1 MTLLDLVLERDQP
14 LHFVGVGGIGMSALA
29 GILVERGFAV
39 SGSDPKPSA
48 VLSRL
53 ADRGVRVFQEQSSA
67 TIHSLLGHG
76 SQPPLVVLSS
86 AVRDTNEE
94 VAEARRQGL
103 GLCHRSDVLA
113 ALINNQPS
121 IAVAGSHG
129 KTTTSTLIATLLEA
143 TGQDPTAVI
152 GGIVPAFGSNG
163 RQGSGR
169 LLVAEADESDGS
181 LVKFS
186 PTLALLTNIELDHT
200 DHYPNLQTLI
210 DTLKRFSDGSG
221 ALLANRDCPILR
233 VHFQADAW
241 WSIQDPDHADYAAL
255 ALQERGDG
263 TTAAYYERGEQIGTL
278 EVPLP
283 GRHNLS
289 NVTAALAACRREGVP
304 FANLR
309 RAIGNLKAPGRRFDC
324 RGLWQ
329 QRIVVDDY
337 AHHPSEVAAT
347 LAMARLMVESGR
359 SPLPSQPLR
368 LLAVFQPHRYSRT
381 AQFMSEFAEALA
393 LADTV
398 IVAPLYSAGEPP
410 IEGISSEALAAAV
423 KAIAPSVP
431 VRAAA
436 NLDQLT
442 DQVAAYSEPGDL
454 VLAMGAGDVNSL
466 WERLSTL
473 GDLERPA
480 PLLL

>member
-1 MTLLDLVLERDQP
+1 LDLVLDRDQP

-29 GILVERGFAV
+29 GILVERGFAI

-48 VLSRL
+48 VLTRL
-53 ADRGVRVFQEQSSA
+53 ADRGVTVFQQQSSA
-67 TIHSLLGHG
+67 TIHSLMGNG
-76 SQPPLVVLSS
+76 SQAPLVVLSS

-200 DHYPNLQTLI
+200 DHYPDLQTLI

-233 VHFQADAW
+233 EHFQADAW
-241 WSIQDPDHADYAAL
+241 WSIQDPDLADYTAL

-304 FANLR
+304 FADLR

-324 RGLWQ
+324 RGMWH

-359 SPLPSQPLR
+359 SPLPSQPQR

-381 AQFMSEFAEALA
+381 AQFLSEFAEALA

-398 IVAPLYSAGEPP
+398 IVAPLYSAGEAP

-431 VRAAA
+431 VQAAA
-436 NLDQLT
+436 SLDQLT
-442 DQVAAYSEPGDL
+442 DQVAACSEPGDL

-466 WERLSTL
+466 WERLSTH
-473 GDLERPA
+473 GDPGRPTA
-480 PLLL
+480 LAL

>member
-1 MTLLDLVLERDQP
+1 LDLVLDRDQP

-29 GILVERGFAV
+29 GILVERGFDV

-53 ADRGVRVFQEQSSA
+53 AERGVRVFQEQSGA
-67 TIHSLLGHG
+67 TIQSLLGNG

-233 VHFQADAW
+233 KYFQADAW
-241 WSIQDPDHADYAAL
+241 WSIQDPDHADYATL

-304 FANLR
+304 FADLR

-324 RGLWQ
+324 RGMWH

-359 SPLPSQPLR
+359 SPLPSQPQR

-381 AQFMSEFAEALA
+381 AQFLTEFAEALA

-398 IVAPLYSAGEPP
+398 IVAPLYSAGEAP
-410 IEGISSEALAAAV
+410 IEGVSSEALAAAV

-442 DQVAAYSEPGDL
+442 DQVAACSEPGDL

-466 WERLSTL
+466 WERLSTH
-473 GDLERPA
+473 GDPGRPA
-480 PLLL
+480 ALVL